1 MVTVANPL
9 ARHISDLKRR
19 LLIIGATIMVAFV
32 VMFSVSA
39 DLIEWFKRPFA
50 DDLLFYGPAEALFAS
65 IKISFLAAIVA
76 SMPVILNQFWRF
88 LQPALLPGEQRWG
101 IPLFLLASGFFVLGL
116 AFCNL
121 VILPL
126 VINFFVSFGLE
137 RELKP
142 ELAVGT
148 YVDFNVKFLLAFGFA
163 FELPLTLTML
173 SRAGMVKPEQLSQ
186 YRRHAAMVAL
196 IVSAVITPD
205 ATLFTMMLMAIPL
218 IVLYEAGIWGAKWFG
233 RRSDPLVDE
242 TDEADVEDALD
253 DLVPPPSEDG

>member
-1 MVTVANPL
+1 MASIAHPL
-9 ARHISDLKRR
+9 SGHISNLKRR
-19 LLIIGATIMVAFV
+19 LIIIGATILVAFI

-50 DDLLFYGPAEALFAS
+50 DDLIFYGPAEALFAS

-76 SMPVILNQFWRF
+76 SMPIILHQFWKF
-88 LQPALLPGEQRWG
+88 IQPALLPGEQQWG
-101 IPLFLLASGFFVLGL
+101 IPLFLLASGFFALGL

-163 FELPLTLTML
+163 FELPLTLTLL
-173 SRAGMVKPEQLSQ
+173 SRAGIVQHEQLSKF
-186 YRRHAAMVAL
+186 RRHAAMIAL
-196 IVSAVITPD
+196 IVSAIITPD

-233 RRSDPLVDE
+233 RRKVPEAEETDDEGGSLSDEDE
-242 TDEADVEDALD
+242 TTT
-253 DLVPPPSEDG
+253 

>member
-1 MVTVANPL
+1 MAAVAHPL

-32 VMFSVSA
+32 IMFSVSA

-76 SMPVILNQFWRF
+76 SMPVILHQFWRF
-88 LQPALLPGEQRWG
+88 IQPALLPGEQRWG
-101 IPLFLLASGFFVLGL
+101 IPLFVLASGFFVLGL

-126 VINFFVSFGLE
+126 VINFFVTFGLE

-163 FELPLTLTML
+163 FELPLTLTLL
-173 SRAGMVKPEQLSQ
+173 SRVGLVTPEQLSKF
-186 YRRHAAMVAL
+186 RRHAAMIAL
-196 IVSAVITPD
+196 IVSAVVTPD
-205 ATLFTMMLMAIPL
+205 ATLFTMMLMAVPL
-218 IVLYEAGIWGAKWFG
+218 IVLYEVGIWGAKWFG
-233 RRSDPLVDE
+233 RRKTSVSE
-242 TDEADVEDALD
+242 ESEGADGAPFPD
-253 DLVPPPSEDG
+253 DVATPPSPE

>member
-1 MVTVANPL
+1 MASVAHPL
-9 ARHISDLKRR
+9 SRHISDLKRR
-19 LLIIGATIMVAFV
+19 LLIIGGTILVAFV
-32 VMFSVSA
+32 IMFSVSA
-39 DLIEWFKRPFA
+39 ELIDWFKRPFA
-50 DDLLFYGPAEALFAS
+50 DDLIFYGPAEALFAS
-65 IKISFLAAIVA
+65 VKISFLASIVA
-76 SMPVILNQFWRF
+76 SMPIILNQFWRF

-163 FELPLTLTML
+163 FELPLTLTLL
-173 SRAGMVKPEQLSQ
+173 SRAGMVNPEQLAK
-186 YRRHAAMVAL
+186 YRRHAAMMAL
-196 IVSAVITPD
+196 IISAVITPD
-205 ATLFTMMLMAIPL
+205 ATLFTMMLMAVPL
-218 IVLYEAGIWGAKWFG
+218 IVLYEAGIWGARWFG
-233 RRSDPLVDE
+233 RRKPPTSEESEDE
-242 TDEADVEDALD
+242 TLENDETS
-253 DLVPPPSEDG
+253 PPTQS